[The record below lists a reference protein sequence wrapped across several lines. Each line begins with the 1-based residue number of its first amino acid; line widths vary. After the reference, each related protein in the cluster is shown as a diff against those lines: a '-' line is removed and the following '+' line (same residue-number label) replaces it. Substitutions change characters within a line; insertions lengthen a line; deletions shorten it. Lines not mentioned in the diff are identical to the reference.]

1 MRHLT
6 DVHLLGQLAQH
17 RCLYVL
23 AVTEPAAWERPASG
37 VGLDAAL
44 PQQDLQLF
52 AANLQHRSENF
63 VHREPNAVMIHVF
76 DCKAKTRVWASAGAG
91 EGSDMAVT
99 AATERTDAGHPG
111 SEL

>member
-23 AVTEPAAWERPASG
+23 AVTEPAAWQRPASG

-44 PQQDLQLF
+44 PQQDLQLL
-52 AANLQHRSENF
+52 ATNLQHRSENF

-76 DCKAKTRVWASAGAG
+76 DCKAKTSA
-91 EGSDMAVT
+91 
-99 AATERTDAGHPG
+99 
-111 SEL
+111 